1 MMFREHNVA
10 LHLAQ
15 EAKAQARLATM
26 GARRAARLDQL
37 LDPRARTMGVDAA
50 FIAGQEREKEL
61 RARDEAEAGRRDA
74 AEAARVAGAVAL
86 MERGEE
92 AAVRAKLQLAA
103 QQSARREDAD
113 AWDLNDPKRVLK
125 ARPARE
131 GLDDP
136 QLGPCSAQV
145 FAGEDPLAAERKEL
159 QKAQFKAWLAQVQ
172 SERDA
177 LAAKE
182 RAEMMAFAA
191 RSDGTVASADEVERQ
206 VAAVARA
213 RQVAA
218 SEWNLREMEAK
229 AAARRA
235 EKEWDV
241 AAGVAQCNTLVT
253 RGAGMG
259 LLAEHMGD
267 GVSHADPN
275 RIRKSYYRG
284 RESAT
289 GPEIKRG
296 YEEQMA
302 YRVRDRAE
310 QERLDKQLAAE
321 AAEHARLAAKV
332 ERGTEESRRRADRE
346 MREALD
352 KGLEELKAR
361 RAAEKAA
368 HHAPGFGNAFF
379 EAFGKTDF

>member
-15 EAKAQARLATM
+15 EAKAQARFATM

-50 FIAGQEREKEL
+50 FLAQQEHEKAL
-61 RARDEAEAGRRDA
+61 RARDEAEASRRDA
-74 AEAARVAGAVAL
+74 AETARAASAVAL
-86 MERGEE
+86 MERAEE
-92 AAVRAKLQLAA
+92 AATRQRLQLAA
-103 QQSARREDAD
+103 QQSAVKEDTD
-113 AWDLNDPKRVLK
+113 SWDLNDPKRVLK
-125 ARPARE
+125 SRPARE

-136 QLGPCSAQV
+136 RLGPCSAQV

-191 RSDGTVASADEVERQ
+191 RNDGTAATADEVERQ
-206 VAAVARA
+206 VAAMARA

-218 SEWNLREMEAK
+218 AQWNLREIEIK
-229 AAARRA
+229 AAAKKA
-235 EKEWDV
+235 EKEWEV
-241 AAGVAQCNTLVT
+241 AAGLQQCNTLLT

-284 RESAT
+284 RESAS
-289 GPEIKRG
+289 GPELMRG
-296 YEEQMA
+296 YQEQMA

-310 QERLDKQLAAE
+310 QERIDKQLAAD
-321 AAEHARLAAKV
+321 AAEHNRLAARV
-332 ERGTEESRRRADRE
+332 ERETEEARRRADRE
-346 MREALD
+346 TREALD
-352 KGLEELKAR
+352 RGLEELKAR

-368 HHAPGFGNAFF
+368 RDAPGFGNAFF
-379 EAFGKTDF
+379 ESFGKTDF